1 MKRLIYSLMF
11 LFCSIGAS
19 NSQSVNG
26 VALKDIDTPY
36 LLIMGVGKILQP
48 KVTVDV
54 DFGQKVSSKFF
65 KDKEEVKI
73 LDETGK
79 LVEFNSMIDAL
90 NFFTKLGYEFV
101 DANAISVSSQM
112 GGSQNVY
119 HWLLK
124 KK

>member
-1 MKRLIYSLMF
+1 MKRLFYSMVF
-11 LFCSIGAS
+11 LFCSIGVVNA
-19 NSQSVNG
+19 QSVNG

-48 KVTVDV
+48 KVTIDV

-73 LDETGK
+73 LDEAGK

-90 NFFTKLGYEFV
+90 NFFTKFGYEFV
-101 DANAISVSSQM
+101 DAYAITVSSAM